1 MQRKVLDYLCKQGGL
16 GLFAFPGDQ
25 VDFESIDKVALAL
38 NAGAPFVI
46 MDFSHKS
53 LLPGNHLRT
62 FFKRK
67 LTDEELEFIRD
78 SKEGLV
84 FRLSKE
90 MGLDA
95 ELNFRIFYRNLE
107 AVRSIVPFI
116 FAILP
121 DELSNAQFKR
131 IADVAKVVIIAG
143 SNREAASAYLQDYS
157 FLRKRALVWLIKGL
171 PDRRK
176 YRDAYEA
183 INKSY
188 SRCREIRKAEWVRK
202 PDRFAKALTLLFK
215 AEILKKN
222 PLDGFLRIFR
232 NFFLL
237 FVLAVVAI
245 PFLIPSNVD
254 VGIAHVR
261 ERNSERDRLSLAP
274 YFEYTFD
281 GKESMQR
288 LSRYAI
294 GRFMSVITDEKM
306 VKQYVQETLKENGYP
321 EDFGFSNDRNVPPE
335 GTVIKFSKPEYIE
348 NSASDSIGNAW
359 RYWTSIVSDSISY
372 ITEFYH
378 EKQTKEFRQHNGI
391 DLASKQGARILA
403 PFAAKAWTSK
413 DERGGIIIGLVRKKD
428 VILFMHC
435 DQLLYL
441 DGQEVMQGDPI
452 ATVGVTG
459 HTTGPHVHIVTGLID
474 PNGDKRIGNVRYKVI
489 DPMKW
494 YYRFKP
500 TLF

>member
-25 VDFESIDKVALAL
+25 VDFESIDKVALAI

-62 FFKRK
+62 FFKRN
-67 LTDEELEFIRD
+67 LTDEEIDFIKN
-78 SKEGLV
+78 SKEGLT

-90 MGLDA
+90 MGLD
-95 ELNFRIFYRNLE
+95 EETHFRIFYHNLE
-107 AVRSIVPFI
+107 ALRAVVPYI

-121 DELSNAQFKR
+121 DELTNPQFKR
-131 IADVAKVVIIAG
+131 IADIAKVIIIAG
-143 SNREAASAYLQDYS
+143 ENREAASAYLQDAP
-157 FLRKRALVWLIKGL
+157 FLRKRALVWLVKGL
-171 PDRRK
+171 PDKRK

-188 SRCREIRKAEWVRK
+188 SRCRESRKAEWIRK
-202 PDRFAKALTLLFK
+202 PERFAKTLTLLFK

-254 VGIAHVR
+254 VGISHIR

-281 GKESMQR
+281 VM
-288 LSRYAI
+288 
-294 GRFMSVITDEKM
+294 
-306 VKQYVQETLKENGYP
+306 P
-321 EDFGFSNDRNVPPE
+321 
-335 GTVIKFSKPEYIE
+335 
-348 NSASDSIGNAW
+348 SA
-359 RYWTSIVSDSISY
+359 
-372 ITEFYH
+372 
-378 EKQTKEFRQHNGI
+378 
-391 DLASKQGARILA
+391 DLCR
-403 PFAAKAWTSK
+403 
-413 DERGGIIIGLVRKKD
+413 
-428 VILFMHC
+428 
-435 DQLLYL
+435 
-441 DGQEVMQGDPI
+441 
-452 ATVGVTG
+452 
-459 HTTGPHVHIVTGLID
+459 
-474 PNGDKRIGNVRYKVI
+474 
-489 DPMKW
+489 
-494 YYRFKP
+494 
-500 TLF
+500 

>member
-16 GLFAFPGDQ
+16 GLIAFPGDQ
-25 VDFESIDKVALAL
+25 VDYEVIDKVALAQ

-53 LLPGNHLRT
+53 LLEGNHLRT
-62 FFKRK
+62 FFKRN
-67 LTDEELEFIRD
+67 LTNEEIEFIKN
-78 SKEGLV
+78 STGGLT
-84 FRLSKE
+84 FRLSRE
-90 MGLDA
+90 LDL
-95 ELNFRIFYRNLE
+95 EQEKHFRIFYRNLE
-107 AVRSIVPFI
+107 AVRAVVPYI

-121 DELSNAQFKR
+121 DEPSNAQFER
-131 IADVAKVVIIAG
+131 IANIAKVVIIAG
-143 SNREAASAYLQDYS
+143 DNCEASAAYLEDFS
-157 FLRKRALVWLIKGL
+157 FLRKRPLVWLLKKL
-171 PDRRK
+171 PDKDK
-176 YRDAYEA
+176 YRNAYEA
-183 INKSY
+183 VKNCY
-188 SRCREIRKAEWVRK
+188 SRCREIRKINWK
-202 PDRFAKALTLLFK
+202 KNPDRLAKALTLLFK

-222 PLDGFLRIFR
+222 PLDGFFRLFR
-232 NFFLL
+232 NFFFL

-245 PFLIPSNVD
+245 PFLIPSNVE
-254 VGIAHVR
+254 VGISHVR
-261 ERNSERDRLSLAP
+261 ERNLERDRLSMAP
-274 YFEYTFD
+274 SFNYTFD
-281 GKESMQR
+281 GKETMQR

-321 EDFGFSNDRNVPPE
+321 EDFGQVNNFNIPPE
-335 GTVIKFSKPEYIE
+335 GNVIRFSKPEYIE
-348 NSASDSIGNAW
+348 SNASDSIGNAW
-359 RYWTSIVSDSISY
+359 RYWTSIVSDSIAY

-378 EKQTKEFRQHNGI
+378 EKQTKEYRQHNGI

-413 DERGGIIIGLVRKKD
+413 DERGGIIIALVREKD

-459 HTTGPHVHIVTGLID
+459 HTTGPHAHIVTGLID

>member
-157 FLRKRALVWLIKGL
+157 FLRKRALVWLIKGM
-171 PDRRK
+171 PDRRR
-176 YRDAYEA
+176 YRDANEA
-183 INKSY
+183 VKKSY
-188 SRCREIRKAEWVRK
+188 SGCREIRKIDWTKK
-202 PDRFAKALTLLFK
+202 PERFAKALKLLFK

-222 PLDGFLRIFR
+222 PLDGFFRIFR

-245 PFLIPSNVD
+245 PFLIPSTVD
-254 VGIAHVR
+254 VGISHVR

-274 YFEYTFD
+274 SFEYTFD

-288 LSRYAI
+288 LARYAI

-306 VKQYVQETLKENGYP
+306 VKQYVLETLKG
-321 EDFGFSNDRNVPPE
+321 
-335 GTVIKFSKPEYIE
+335 
-348 NSASDSIGNAW
+348 
-359 RYWTSIVSDSISY
+359 
-372 ITEFYH
+372 
-378 EKQTKEFRQHNGI
+378 
-391 DLASKQGARILA
+391 LAIN
-403 PFAAKAWTSK
+403 
-413 DERGGIIIGLVRKKD
+413 
-428 VILFMHC
+428 M
-435 DQLLYL
+435 
-441 DGQEVMQGDPI
+441 
-452 ATVGVTG
+452 
-459 HTTGPHVHIVTGLID
+459 
-474 PNGDKRIGNVRYKVI
+474 
-489 DPMKW
+489 
-494 YYRFKP
+494 
-500 TLF
+500 